1 MPEIYSAKNQ
11 HNRESKETRDVVVPE
26 AKKLYE
32 EIGEGSLLGSISVL
46 PKNVTFGTQHDGE
59 KLIVL
64 LRAHIFTNLK
74 WIALVSLLT
83 FLPLFW
89 GDFPLISA
97 LDVWT
102 QMIVAVVWY
111 LALGFVA
118 IENLM
123 LWYYSVYIITDER
136 LIDVDFFDL
145 FYKNIDVTRIKS
157 VENVNYSQ
165 MGALSS
171 ILNYGDVVV
180 ETSAE
185 QRTTDPG
192 SGERATFTFEAVPN
206 PDRVARVISELIDQ
220 EEQEALEGRLR

>member
-1 MPEIYSAKNQ
+1 MPEIFSAKNNQ
-11 HNRESKETRDVVVPE
+11 NKENQERDVVVPE
-26 AKKLYE
+26 AKKLYQ

-46 PKNVTFGTQHDGE
+46 PKDVRFGTQQDGE

-64 LRAHIFTNLK
+64 LRAHIFSNIK

-89 GDFPLISA
+89 GDFPLISV
-97 LDVWT
+97 LNKST
-102 QMIVAVVWY
+102 QFAVAIVWY
-111 LALGFVA
+111 LALAFVA
-118 IENLM
+118 LENLM

-136 LIDVDFFDL
+136 LIDVDFYDL

-192 SGERATFTFEAVPN
+192 SGERATFTFEQVPN
-206 PDRVARVISELIDQ
+206 PDRVARIISELMDQ
-220 EEQEALEGRLR
+220 EEQEALEGRIR